1 LVFIKSNN
9 SNSPNIY
16 AGKIIMTNPTIETDI
31 AEVLKSLQQGQEKLI
46 DQIGGLNNDLNSLK
60 VNLEEFKGEMRT
72 SQARLEEKF
81 DAQAKIVAGLE
92 SSQNKQIWAL
102 IALAFTA
109 VVSLLVG
116 LGKFIFFPNP

>member
-1 LVFIKSNN
+1 
-9 SNSPNIY
+9 
-16 AGKIIMTNPTIETDI
+16 MTNPTIETDI
-31 AEVLKSLQQGQEKLI
+31 AEVLKSLQQGQEKLLVEMHAGQKEVLEKVEKI
-46 DQIGGLNNDLNSLK
+46 DK
-60 VNLEEFKGEMRT
+60 
-72 SQARLEEKF
+72 RLIRIEEKF
-81 DAQAKIVAGLE
+81 EAQQKIVAGLE